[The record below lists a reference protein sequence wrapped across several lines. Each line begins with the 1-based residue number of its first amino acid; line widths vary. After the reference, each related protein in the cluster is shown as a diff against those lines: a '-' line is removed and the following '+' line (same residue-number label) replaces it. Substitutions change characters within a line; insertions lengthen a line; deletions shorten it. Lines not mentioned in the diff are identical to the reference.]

1 MAGSMDNEAKPDI
14 VDADISARDQATNLL
29 SDFRSLAS
37 AEFDYYRARFAY
49 SRSVA
54 KWTGIYVV
62 MALFML
68 FGAVVALI
76 LGILLSLSAA
86 IGPVWATLAVTLT
99 FIAATAIFAILAR
112 RSSRNFS
119 FPELGEDRGEGE
131 HDG

>member
-14 VDADISARDQATNLL
+14 IDANISARDQVTNLM

-54 KWTGIYVV
+54 KWTGIYVA
-62 MALFML
+62 MALFAL

-86 IGPVWATLAVTLT
+86 IGPVWATVAVTLV
-99 FIAATAIFAILAR
+99 FIATTAIFAILAR

-119 FPELGEDRGEGE
+119 FPELGEGESE

>member
-1 MAGSMDNEAKPDI
+1 MARYMDNEAKPDI
-14 VDADISARDQATNLL
+14 IDADISARDQVTNLM

-54 KWTGIYVV
+54 KWTGIYVAIAV
-62 MALFML
+62 FAL
-68 FGAVVALI
+68 FGAIVALI
-76 LGILLSLSAA
+76 LGMLLSLSAA
-86 IGPVWATLAVTLT
+86 IGPVWATIAVTLT
-99 FIAATAIFAILAR
+99 FIAAMAIFAILAH

-119 FPELGEDRGEGE
+119 FPELGEGESE